1 MCTDTFKRGRL
12 KSLRLRRQ
20 GNGKLINDSKLK
32 EEPSVKKWILLEAY
46 QASSNYRIGNQSC
59 WCRRKEAL

>member
-20 GNGKLINDSKLK
+20 VNGKLINDSKLQ
-32 EEPSVKKWILLEAY
+32 EEPSVKKWIPLEAY
-46 QASSNYRIGNQSC
+46 QAIVVFGT
-59 WCRRKEAL
+59 LLILLV